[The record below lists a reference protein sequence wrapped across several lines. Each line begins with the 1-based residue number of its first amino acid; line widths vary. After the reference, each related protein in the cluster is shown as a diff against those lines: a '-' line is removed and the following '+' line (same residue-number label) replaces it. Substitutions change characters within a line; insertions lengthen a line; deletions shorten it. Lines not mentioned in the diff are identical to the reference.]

1 MCVDGRQQQHEL
13 VDGDG
18 RRVGQRQR
26 QRELQCRGE
35 CEHESAHGHA
45 HGRRP
50 DVQCDASRAA
60 CSYAIAPTSQSVVA
74 GGGTGSTSVTA
85 QTGCAWTAVSN
96 NTSWLTVT
104 AGASGSGNGSVSF
117 SAAANASTSQRTGTL
132 TVGGQTFNVTQAG
145 AACSYAIAPTSQ
157 SVVAGGG
164 TGSTS
169 VTAQTGCA
177 WTAVSNNTSWLTV
190 TAGASGSG
198 NGSVSFSAAA
208 NASTSQRTGTLTV
221 GGQTFSVTQ
230 AGARVFVCDCANESV
245 GRRWWR
251 HGVDERH
258 RADRLC
264 VDGCQQQHELVDGD
278 GGRVGQRQRQRELQ
292 CRGEREH
299 ESAHGHAHG
308 GRPDVQRDAGGAPRV
323 RMRLRQRVSRWSLVV
338 ARDRRV

>member
-26 QRELQCRGE
+26 QRQLQCRGE
-35 CEHESAHGHA
+35 REHESAHGHA
-45 HGRRP
+45 HGGRP
-50 DVQCDASRAA
+50 DLQCDASRRAVL
-60 CSYAIAPTSQSVVA
+60 YAIAPTSQSVVA

-221 GGQTFSVTQ
+221 GGQTFNVTQ
-230 AGARVFVCDCANESV
+230 AGAACSYA
-245 GRRWWR
+245 
-251 HGVDERH
+251 
-258 RADRLC
+258 
-264 VDGCQQQHELVDGD
+264 
-278 GGRVGQRQRQRELQ
+278 
-292 CRGEREH
+292 
-299 ESAHGHAHG
+299 
-308 GRPDVQRDAGGAPRV
+308 
-323 RMRLRQRVSRWSLVV
+323 MRQRVSRWLLVA
-338 ARDRRV
+338 ARGRRASPRRPDVRGPPSVTTRAG